1 MSLTVRAW
9 GAAVMTELLVVLTPI
24 GLLDSTSIIPLCIV
38 FLIVL
43 LAGPNPI
50 VRSSGLIFGI
60 FVTYLVFGLLV
71 LFGLQT
77 FIDQIEAYI
86 DRLWVNPNLEELIL
100 QIVIGL
106 VLCAVAWRMI
116 AKDKNSVERAA
127 PSSMT
132 AVQAFVSGAVLTIVG
147 LPGAVPY
154 FAAIDL
160 TLRAELTTAEEIGAL
175 VFYNV
180 VFVLPIAAIV
190 FLRVVLGNRSQPL
203 LDGIKRFFDT
213 WGQRVIVA
221 LLVVLGVVLILDG
234 IGWLLGYPLITV

>member
-1 MSLTVRAW
+1 
-9 GAAVMTELLVVLTPI
+9 MTLADLLVVLTPI

-38 FLIVL
+38 LLVML

-50 VRSSGLIFGI
+50 VRSCALIFGI
-60 FVTYLVFGLLV
+60 FVAYLAFGLLV
-71 LFGLQT
+71 LFGLQAI
-77 FIDQIEAYI
+77 IDRIEAYV
-86 DRLWVNPNLEELIL
+86 DRLWVNPNLEELIV
-100 QIVIGL
+100 QIVIGV
-106 VLCAVAWRMI
+106 VLCVVAWRMI
-116 AKDKNSVERAA
+116 AKDKKSADK
-127 PSSMT
+127 PTPTSMT
-132 AVQAFVSGAVLTIVG
+132 AIQAFVSGAVLTIVG

-160 TLRAELTTAEEIGAL
+160 TLRADLSTAEEIGAL

-190 FLRVVLGNRSQPL
+190 ILRVVLGNRSQRL

-221 LLVVLGVVLILDG
+221 LLAVLGVILILDG
-234 IGWLLGYPLITV
+234 IGWLIGYPLIPV

>member
-1 MSLTVRAW
+1 
-9 GAAVMTELLVVLTPI
+9 MTDLLVILIPI

-38 FLIVL
+38 LLVML

-50 VRSSGLIFGI
+50 VRSCALIVGI
-60 FVTYLVFGLLV
+60 FVAYLAFGILV
-71 LFGLQT
+71 LLGLQT
-77 FIDQIEAYI
+77 IIDEIETYL

-100 QIVIGL
+100 QIVIGI
-106 VLCAVAWRMI
+106 VLCLVAWRMM
-116 AKDKNSVERAA
+116 AKDKKTAGKPA

-154 FAAIDL
+154 FAAIEL
-160 TLRAELTTAEEIGAL
+160 TLRAELTMAQEFIAL

-190 FLRVVLGNRSQPL
+190 VLRVVLGNRSQRL
-203 LDGIKRFFDT
+203 FDGIQRFFDT
-213 WGQRVIVA
+213 WGRRVIVA
-221 LLVVLGVVLILDG
+221 LLVVLGVILIVDG
-234 IGWLLGYPLITV
+234 IGWLVGYPLIPV

>member
-1 MSLTVRAW
+1 
-9 GAAVMTELLVVLTPI
+9 MTDLLVVLTPI

-38 FLIVL
+38 LLVVL

-50 VRSSGLIFGI
+50 VRSCALILGI
-60 FVTYLVFGLLV
+60 FVAYLAFGLLV
-71 LFGLQT
+71 LLGLQT
-77 FIDQIEAYI
+77 IIDQIDAYI
-86 DRLWVNPNLEELIL
+86 DRLWTNPNLEELIL
-100 QIVIGL
+100 QIIIGL
-106 VLCAVAWRMI
+106 VLCVVAWRMT
-116 AKDKNSVERAA
+116 AKDKKSVDKPA

-154 FAAIDL
+154 FAAIEL
-160 TLRAELTTAEEIGAL
+160 TMRAALTTAEEIMAI

-190 FLRVVLGNRSQPL
+190 VLRVILGHRSQRL
-203 LDGIKRFFDT
+203 LDGIKRFFDS

-221 LLVVLGVVLILDG
+221 LLVILGVILILDG
-234 IGWLLGYPLITV
+234 IGWLIGYPLIPV